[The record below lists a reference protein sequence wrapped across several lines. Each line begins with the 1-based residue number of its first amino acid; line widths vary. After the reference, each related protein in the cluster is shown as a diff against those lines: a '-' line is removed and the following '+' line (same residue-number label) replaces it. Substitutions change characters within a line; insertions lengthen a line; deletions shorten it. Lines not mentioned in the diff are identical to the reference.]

1 MATLIESK
9 RRITSV
15 KSTQKIIKAME
26 MVAASKV
33 KKARDNAK
41 SVEFFFD
48 VSLDLMAH
56 LYQYKEVRDKIF
68 TMDNDKKTLIIGI
81 TSDMGLCGAYNAN
94 VNKELLQLY
103 NTTEGNKELLILGKK
118 GVNKLVYE
126 GIEVDY
132 KYVDQDQNDQK
143 SLAQELSS
151 IIIDKLNN
159 GELKDIKIVYTKFV
173 NPILQEVDV
182 IDFSTLE
189 EVLKN
194 KIISKAT
201 IQVEPEPEE
210 VFTSMLDM
218 LLEAFIYSSI
228 LQSTASEHSFRRNS
242 MEAANKN
249 SLELIDKLN
258 LEMNRIRQGMITQ
271 EISEIIGGSE
281 ALGGE

>member
-103 NTTEGNKELLILGKK
+103 NTTEGKKELLILGKK
-118 GVNKLVYE
+118 GVNKLIYE

-132 KYVDQDQNDQK
+132 RYVDQDQNDQM